1 MLKMVLPSIS
11 ITTILRLLVLY
22 SFLPSFH
29 LTYGPRLST
38 LFCSTWCAPYKRFFG
53 HAPHLR
59 CFGCACF
66 VLLPPHDRTKLTPQS
81 VESVFLGYSTEHKGY
96 RCYDPVARR
105 MRIPRDVTFDESHPY
120 YPRSSSGSSSITV
133 ESISL
138 TLPLPTSPSL
148 PPPSFPPPS
157 APPVLPPPLEAPSCE
172 LPSDTSPSL
181 LRPLPAEMPSIPPPP
196 PETLSCEIPLDS
208 SPSLLG
214 PFLAEMPSR
223 EITHV
228 YTCHHRPPPTL
239 PSNSSPS
246 HLRPTP
252 ATPPQYDLRDHGA
265 LVLRS
270 AMASLLLP
278 LLSPPPI
285 ERLLPTQT
293 GNVLRSCSGAHQ
305 Y

>member
-11 ITTILRLLVLY
+11 IATILRLLVLY

-157 APPVLPPPLEAPSCE
+157 APQFSHRHSRHLPVSSLRI
-172 LPSDTSPSL
+172 L
-181 LRPLPAEMPSIPPPP
+181 LRHFSGLFLRRCLLFPHLHRRHFPVR
-196 PETLSCEIPLDS
+196 
-208 SPSLLG
+208 SLWIL
-214 PFLAEMPSR
+214 L
-223 EITHV
+223 
-228 YTCHHRPPPTL
+228 
-239 PSNSSPS
+239 
-246 HLRPTP
+246 
-252 ATPPQYDLRDHGA
+252 
-265 LVLRS
+265 LRS
-270 AMASLLLP
+270 LGLFSRRCLLVRSLTSTLVITDLHLHFHLILLHRTFALLLRRR
-278 LLSPPPI
+278 LSMI
-285 ERLLPTQT
+285 FVIM
-293 GNVLRSCSGAHQ
+293 VLSSSGVLWLHCC
-305 Y
+305 YPC